1 MPLPENRECDVL
13 IVGAGPTGLVLAYEL
28 ARRGVH
34 FRLIDKNEGPAEQSR
49 ALLIQVRSLET
60 FAFMGLIDEF
70 LQKGLHV
77 DQLRL
82 VVNQKPVFQN
92 RFQALDS
99 PYPFPLV
106 LPQNDTEAILL
117 SALAQKGIHV
127 ERRTELKSFESK
139 NDFVKVLLQ
148 KDDGEEESFDCS
160 YLVGC
165 DGAHSAVRHGLDL
178 PFKGAPYPEGFIL
191 ADVDLESSLNPKDI
205 YLFWH
210 DQGFL
215 AVLPMRDKWVRL
227 ISMRAPGT
235 DAFKK
240 VSIEEFQSNI
250 DRAIPGSG
258 KILKAYWLENFHLHH
273 RGVPRYQVDHVFLA
287 GDAAHI
293 HSPAGG
299 QGMNTGIQDAFN
311 LAWKLSLKIQNPGFE
326 NVLESYSPERHP
338 VGERVLKT
346 TDRFFRMVVTAGFS
360 GKLVRNYLL
369 PFAAKFIFPH
379 LTGTLTRFVSQ
390 LQVNYRG
397 SACVSE
403 GPAQHWPASSPKP
416 GERAPDGP
424 LKDCN
429 NGKALTL
436 YEIFREMN
444 FLLLVFG
451 NAQSIQTAKLRLS
464 ENLNLSSQTLW
475 KTVFICRDYSEL
487 GNTEAYTFQDMNGI
501 LAKKYGIQDGIY
513 LIRPDRYIAYRQQG
527 FNFKDF
533 QRYLL
538 RISSDESFTKTK
550 IPNPLN

>member
-1 MPLPENRECDVL
+1 MPSPEKCDVL

-28 ARRGVH
+28 ARRGVN

-49 ALLIQVRSLET
+49 ALLIQVRSLEI
-60 FAFMGLIDEF
+60 FAFMGLIDDF
-70 LQKGLHV
+70 LQKGQHI

-117 SALAQKGIHV
+117 SALAAKDIQV

-139 NDFVKVLLQ
+139 NDFVKVRLQ
-148 KDDGEEESFDCS
+148 KEGDSEESFECS

-178 PFKGAPYPEGFIL
+178 PFTGAPYPEGFIL
-191 ADVDLESSLNPKDI
+191 ADVELESSLSPKDI

-210 DQGFL
+210 DKGFL
-215 AVLPMRDKWVRL
+215 AVLPMRNRWTRL
-227 ISMRAPGT
+227 ISMRAPGI

-240 VSIEEFQSNI
+240 VTIEEFQLNI
-250 DRAIPGSG
+250 DHAIPGGG
-258 KILKAYWLENFHLHH
+258 KILKAYWLEDFHLHH
-273 RGVPRYQVDHVFLA
+273 RGVPRYQVDRVFLA

-311 LAWKLSLKIQNPGFE
+311 LAWKLALKLQKPGFE
-326 NVLESYSPERHP
+326 KILESYSPERHP

-346 TDRFFRMVVTAGFS
+346 TDRFFRMVVSASFS
-360 GKLVRNYLL
+360 GSLVRNYLL

-403 GPAQHWPASSPKP
+403 APGQQWPSSSPKP

-424 LKDCN
+424 LDEAS
-429 NGKALTL
+429 GKAFHL
-436 YEIFREMN
+436 YEIFQDTG

-451 NAQSIQTAKLRLS
+451 GKQALS
-464 ENLNLSSQTLW
+464 ENLQPASSNLW
-475 KTVFICRDYSEL
+475 KTVFISSRVLFE
-487 GNTEAYTFQDMNGI
+487 
-501 LAKKYGIQDGIY
+501 KYGLSEGLY
-513 LIRPDRYIAYRQQG
+513 LIRPDRYVAYRQRG
-527 FNFKDF
+527 FDLAALND
-533 QRYLL
+533 YLYENL
-538 RISSDESFTKTK
+538 SYKK
-550 IPNPLN
+550 

>member
-1 MPLPENRECDVL
+1 MSLPENPECDVL

-28 ARRGVH
+28 ARRGVS

-70 LQKGLHV
+70 LKKGLHV

-99 PYPFPLV
+99 PYLFPLV
-106 LPQNDTEAILL
+106 LPQNDTEGILL
-117 SALAQKGIHV
+117 SALAQKGIQV

-139 NDFVKVLLQ
+139 KDFVKVVLQ
-148 KDDGEEESFDCS
+148 KEDGSEESLDCS

-240 VSIEEFQSNI
+240 VNIEEFQSNL
-250 DRAIPGSG
+250 DHAIPGGG
-258 KILKAYWLENFHLHH
+258 KILQTYWLENFHLHH
-273 RGVPRYQVDHVFLA
+273 RGVPRYQVDRVFLA
-287 GDAAHI
+287 GDSAHI

-326 NVLESYSPERHP
+326 KVLASYSPERHP

-346 TDRFFRMVVTAGFS
+346 TDRFFRMVVSAGFS

-390 LQVNYRG
+390 LQVNYRD
-397 SACVSE
+397 SSIVSE
-403 GPAQHWPASSPKP
+403 ASGQRWSTSSPKP

-424 LKDCN
+424 LKDCSS
-429 NGKALTL
+429 GKALTL
-436 YEIFREMN
+436 YEIFKDTD
-444 FLLLVFG
+444 FLLLIFG
-451 NAQSIQTAKLRLS
+451 NAQSLQTAKKKLS
-464 ENLNLSSQTLW
+464 ENLNLSSQALW
-475 KTVFICRDYSEL
+475 KTLFICSDFPEL
-487 GNTEAYTFQDMNGI
+487 GKTEPWTFQDVSGI
-501 LAKKYGIQDGIY
+501 LSKKYGLGEGLY
-513 LIRPDRYIAYRQQG
+513 LIRPDRYVAYRQQG
-527 FNFKDF
+527 FDFEDF
-533 QRYLL
+533 QKYLIQ
-538 RISSDESFTKTK
+538 ISSDESFTKTK
-550 IPNPLN
+550 IPNLPN